1 MSVLRTPD
9 DGRMVATRQRA
20 RHLGMNSR
28 PWPLLQRAA
37 RVVLRVVWIAFA
49 ACWSMAAHAQ
59 APATPRV
66 QVAEPYLEIHSGPGR
81 GYPVFHV
88 VKRGGWITVLKRR
101 TDWFQIVTEDGLQ
114 GWATRQE
121 MELTLTEAG
130 SETEFRDV
138 LVDHY
143 LRDRLVFGV
152 AGGDMEGQT
161 VMTVRASYAFTEN
174 LQSELTV
181 SQVSGT
187 YTSTQV
193 FSVHLVALPA
203 RKGLFVPLLSLGVGQ
218 FRDSPR
224 KTLVDPESSNSLT
237 GVVGLGL
244 NTYLTDRFMLRLDYR
259 NFVILVDDDEARE
272 YDEITGGFSFVF

>member
-1 MSVLRTPD
+1 MLAKTQS
-9 DGRMVATRQRA
+9 A
-20 RHLGMNSR
+20 RELGMNSR

-37 RVVLRVVWIAFA
+37 RVVLCVAWIAFS
-49 ACWSMAAHAQ
+49 ACWSMVAVAEK
-59 APATPRV
+59 PATPRV

-138 LVDHY
+138 LVDHF

-161 VMTVRASYAFTEN
+161 VMTFRANYAFNEH
-174 LQSELTV
+174 LQSELNV

-187 YTSTQV
+187 YTSTQAY
-193 FSVHLVALPA
+193 SLHLVALPA
-203 RKGLFVPLLSLGVGQ
+203 RKGLFVPLLSLGAGQ
-218 FRDSPR
+218 FRDTPR
-224 KTLVDPESSNSLT
+224 KTLVDPQASNSLA
-237 GVVGLGL
+237 GIVGLGL
-244 NTYLTDRFMLRLDYR
+244 YAHLTERFMLRVDYR
-259 NFVILVDDDEARE
+259 NFVILVDDGRARE